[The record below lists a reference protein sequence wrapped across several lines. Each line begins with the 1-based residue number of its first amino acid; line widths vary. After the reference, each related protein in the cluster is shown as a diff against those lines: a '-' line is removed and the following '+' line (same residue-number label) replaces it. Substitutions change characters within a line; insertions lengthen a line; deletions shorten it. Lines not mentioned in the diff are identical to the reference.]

1 MNHAIEELLP
11 EVKTILD
18 EDLRL
23 KVIAVWNDA
32 LRQGGWTDGT
42 LAAMPCSL
50 FAAEAGVSFIE
61 HVRTVCQL
69 CIASHDIVVRN
80 YGSRVRLD
88 RDALVAGALLADVGK
103 LIEYE
108 CRDGKYQFSERA
120 KHLRHPFSGVGLG
133 WKHGVSEA
141 ALHVVATHSKEG
153 DHVKRSAES
162 IVFHHADFISFD
174 LISKGRPF

>member
-1 MNHAIEELLP
+1 MNVLELLP
-11 EVKTILD
+11 EINAIHDPDT
-18 EDLRL
+18 RA
-23 KVIAVWNDA
+23 KVVAVWQDA
-32 LRQGGWTDGT
+32 LAQGGWTAAT
-42 LAAMPCSL
+42 LSGMPCSL
-50 FAAEAGVSFIE
+50 FAADAGVSFIE

-69 CIASHDIVVRN
+69 CLASCDIVQRN
-80 YGSRVRLD
+80 YGARVSLD
-88 RDALVAGALLADVGK
+88 RDSLVAGALLADVGK

-108 CRDGKYQFSERA
+108 CHDGKYQFSARA
-120 KHLRHPFSGVGLG
+120 KYLRHPFSGVGLG
-133 WKHGVSEA
+133 WKHGVPEA